1 MTTPKRSAVRALLL
15 LGAVAL
21 TVYVADQLSKAW
33 VVETLPEGEPVEV
46 LGTFLQFLFMRNPGA
61 AFSLAS
67 GSTWIFSILA
77 AVVTIVIV
85 VLAKRIK
92 SFAWAVV
99 FGLLLAGTLGNL
111 TDRLTRPGAGGE
123 IVFGMGYVI
132 DFIWTPWMMP
142 AIYNIADIAIVT
154 SMCLLV
160 LLTLLGFKLDGTRE
174 ERQAKTADGK

>member
-1 MTTPKRSAVRALLL
+1 MSTPTRSAVRALLL

-21 TVYVADQLSKAW
+21 VVYVADQLSKAW
-33 VVETLPEGEPVEV
+33 VVENLPEGKPVEV
-46 LGTFLQFLFMRNPGA
+46 IGSFLEFLFVRNPGA

-67 GSTWIFSILA
+67 GATWIFSILA
-77 AVVTIVIV
+77 VVVTLVIV

-111 TDRLTRPGAGGE
+111 TDRLFRPGAGGE
-123 IVFGMGYVI
+123 TVFGMGYVI

-160 LLTLLGFKLDGTRE
+160 LFTFLGFKLDGTRE
-174 ERQAKTADGK
+174 LRQAKTADGA